1 MTILLSP
8 VRYSRWNN
16 MRHKPVITVTTSRRS
31 ISYWNWILFTREKLP
46 PIKSEERTGKFS
58 CCCHSSEVPLRSGIR
73 GIREGLMRHMP
84 MWNADVTGCCIICC
98 MGINRVLFVLAGMKI
113 RIVFFHLSIQLYHF
127 RRNDIIECIKFTL
140 YVNQI
145 CFTGSI

>member
-1 MTILLSP
+1 MA

-16 MRHKPVITVTTSRRS
+16 MRHKLVITVTTSRRS
-31 ISYWNWILFTREKLP
+31 ISYWNWILFTRGKLP

-145 CFTGSI
+145 CFTESI